1 MDQDIGGR
9 LKLVRG
15 STPLPEFAARFRV
28 SKSTLVRYE
37 KGETLPDAG
46 FLLQLCDELGLSPG
60 WVLAGEGPMRR
71 EDVENCEKALVST
84 AGLDQDEY
92 DLVPRYA
99 VEVSAGHG
107 IWPDQEQVVEKLA
120 FKRSWL
126 RNLGLQLRN
135 LVLVTARGD
144 SMEPT
149 FYDGDL
155 LLVDLSQTNIVDGGI
170 SVIRTDGLLLAK
182 RLQAG
187 FGDQVTVI
195 SDNPRYDRLTTT
207 KDQLNIVGRVVWRG
221 GKV

>member
-1 MDQDIGGR
+1 MSEQEFTDRLAIAVEMSGGVGNLARAAKISSRMLGKYLAGDSDPSRSR
-9 LKLVRG
+9 LI
-15 STPLPEFAARFRV
+15 SIATAAGV
-28 SKSTLVRYE
+28 Q
-37 KGETLPDAG
+37 
-46 FLLQLCDELGLSPG
+46 LQ
-60 WVLAGEGPMRR
+60 WLATGEGPMRPS
-71 EDVENCEKALVST
+71 DD
-84 AGLDQDEY
+84 DQAVPADGRDLDEY
-92 DLVPRYA
+92 ALVPRYA

-107 IWPDQEQVVEKLA
+107 AWPDQVDVVERLA

-126 RNLGLQLRN
+126 VKLGLKEHN

-155 LLVDLSQTNIVDGGI
+155 LLVDVSQTGIVDGGV

-207 KDQLNIVGRVVWRG
+207 KDQLRIVGRVVWRG

>member
-1 MDQDIGGR
+1 MRPSDDDQAVPADGR
-9 LKLVRG
+9 DL
-15 STPLPEFAARFRV
+15 
-28 SKSTLVRYE
+28 
-37 KGETLPDAG
+37 
-46 FLLQLCDELGLSPG
+46 
-60 WVLAGEGPMRR
+60 
-71 EDVENCEKALVST
+71 
-84 AGLDQDEY
+84 DEY
-92 DLVPRYA
+92 ALVPRYA

-107 IWPDQEQVVEKLA
+107 AWPDQEDVVERLA

-126 RNLGLQLRN
+126 VKLGLKERN

-155 LLVDLSQTNIVDGGI
+155 LLVDVSQTGIVDGGV

-195 SDNPRYDRLTTT
+195 SDNARYKDIQTT